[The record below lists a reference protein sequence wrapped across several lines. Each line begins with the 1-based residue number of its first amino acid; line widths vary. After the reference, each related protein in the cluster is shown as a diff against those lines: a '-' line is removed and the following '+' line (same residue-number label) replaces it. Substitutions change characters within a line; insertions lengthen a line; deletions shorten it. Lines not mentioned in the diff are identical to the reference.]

1 MVANLNPKH
10 HWTIADLAFF
20 PDNDHRYEI
29 IAGELYVTRAPHWKH
44 QNAIN
49 NLGTYLTLWA
59 KQHQQGKVLTT
70 PGLIFSGEDNVI
82 PDLVWISDEL
92 LATAVDESGH
102 FTAAPEL
109 VVEVL
114 SQTPRDIMRDRQVKL
129 KLYSRV
135 GVRDYWIIDWQQQRI
150 ELYRRSQAHLEQVS
164 TLFIEDQLT
173 SPLFPDFTLAV
184 ADIFS

>member
-10 HWTIADLAFF
+10 RWTIADLALF
-20 PDNDHRYEI
+20 PDNGHRYEI
-29 IAGELYVTRAPHWKH
+29 IDGELFVTRAPHWKH

-49 NLGTYLTLWA
+49 NLGTYLTLWT
-59 KQHQQGKVLTT
+59 KQHQQGKVLAT
-70 PGLIFSGEDNVI
+70 PGLVFAGEDNVI

-92 LATAVDESGH
+92 LATCVDESGH

-114 SQTPRDIMRDRQVKL
+114 SQTPRDISRDRQMKL

-135 GVRDYWIIDWQQQRI
+135 GVREYWIIDWQQQRVEI
-150 ELYRRSQAHLEQVS
+150 YRRSQASLEQVS
-164 TLFIEDQLT
+164 TVFAEDVLT
-173 SPLFPDFTLAV
+173 SPLFANFTLAV
-184 ADIFS
+184 ADLFG